1 MLTRNAARKLPF
13 EENKNYT
20 GPVHYISHHEV
31 LKLSSSTTPFR
42 IVFNSSAP
50 FNGHILNEYWAK
62 GPDILNN
69 IFGLLLRF
77 REGLIGFIGDL
88 SKMFNSVELSIFDQ
102 HVHRFLWRSMDASKK
117 PETYVLTAV
126 PFGDRPSGCIVMLAM
141 KETAKMMKN
150 EYPTAYRIIDEDSY
164 VDDIIHSMDN
174 IDEVRTATKEVEHVL
189 EQASFKIKNWT
200 ISDTPNQ
207 NNNINLL
214 DANSERV
221 LGMQW
226 YPAADEFCFEVKLN
240 FSAKRRGVR
249 IDANITKNGVID
261 EIPEIFTKRLVLS
274 QIATIYDPLGLISP
288 FILKGKLLMRT
299 VMTFSNNQGKKLD
312 WDTPLPPDLKEKW
325 LIFFKNI
332 FELEN
337 IKIQRCIKLSTSDT
351 NPQLILFCDA
361 SMHAYGAAAYVRWQS
376 SDNKFHCNLLA
387 SKIRL

>member
-1 MLTRNAARKLPF
+1 M
-13 EENKNYT
+13 
-20 GPVHYISHHEV
+20 
-31 LKLSSSTTPFR
+31 
-42 IVFNSSAP
+42 
-50 FNGHILNEYWAK
+50 
-62 GPDILNN
+62 
-69 IFGLLLRF
+69 
-77 REGLIGFIGDL
+77 IGFIGDL

-174 IDEVRTATKEVEHVL
+174 IDKVRTATKEVEHVL
-189 EQASFKIKNWT
+189 DQASFKIKNWT

-207 NNNINLL
+207 NDNINLL

-261 EIPEIFTKRLVLS
+261 EIPEILTKRLVLS

-325 LIFFKNI
+325 VIFF
-332 FELEN
+332 
-337 IKIQRCIKLSTSDT
+337 
-351 NPQLILFCDA
+351 
-361 SMHAYGAAAYVRWQS
+361 
-376 SDNKFHCNLLA
+376 
-387 SKIRL
+387 